1 MPNLPQ
7 LRVVPL
13 ERIRPHEEVDPL
25 RVERLATR
33 IEAEGSQLNP
43 VVCTEDPSGNLVLL
57 DGATRTA
64 ALKKLDLSYGV
75 VQLVEPES
83 VILETW
89 HHVVRQAP
97 LDEVLSEIDSLPE
110 LRLAEDEGPP
120 RICTPDGVVQTVHGR
135 EGASL
140 FGTLS
145 SLVGSYVGRWKL
157 NRVIDPDLENVAWRY
172 PDWSAVIEF
181 PALTIEDVMKAAI
194 DEDPVPAGM
203 TRFVVPERALRI
215 NAELSLLRRPGSEL
229 EKQELLD
236 RLLEGRAR
244 AGRIR
249 RYDEAVVI
257 LDD

>member
-25 RVERLATR
+25 RVDRLATR
-33 IEAEGSQLNP
+33 IEAEGAQLNP
-43 VVCTEDPSGNLVLL
+43 VVCTEDPSGSLVLL

-64 ALKKLDLSYGV
+64 ALKNLDLSYGI

-89 HHVVRQAP
+89 HHVVRQASP
-97 LDEVLSEIDSLPE
+97 DEVLNRIESRPE
-110 LRLAEDEGPP
+110 LVFVEDEGPP
-120 RICTPDGVVQTVHGR
+120 CVRTPNGVVHTVYGRDGVSHF
-135 EGASL
+135 AA
-140 FGTLS
+140 LS
-145 SLVGSYVGRWKL
+145 SLVDSYVGRWKL
-157 NRVIDPDLENVAWRY
+157 NRIIDPDLENVAWRY
-172 PDWSAVIEF
+172 PDWAAVIEF
-181 PALTIEDVMKAAI
+181 PALTIQDVMKAAI
-194 DEDPVPAGM
+194 DDDPVPAGM
-203 TRFVVPERALRI
+203 TRFVVPDRALRI
-215 NAELSLLRRPGSEL
+215 NVELSLLRRPGSEL

-236 RLLEGRAR
+236 RLVEERAR

-249 RYDEAVVI
+249 RYEEAVVI

>member
-1 MPNLPQ
+1 MANLPQ

-13 ERIRPHEEVDPL
+13 ERIRAHEEVDPL
-25 RVERLATR
+25 RVDRLATR

-43 VVCTEDPSGNLVLL
+43 VVCTEDPNGNLILL

-64 ALKKLDLSYGV
+64 ALRNLELSYGI
-75 VQLVEPES
+75 VQLVKPES

-97 LDEVLSEIDSLPE
+97 PDEVLSEIESRTE
-110 LRLAEDEGPP
+110 LVFVEDEGPP
-120 RICTPDGVVQTVHGR
+120 RICTPDGAIHTVHGDMISHF
-135 EGASL
+135 GALSL
-140 FGTLS
+140 
-145 SLVGSYVGRWKL
+145 LVNSYVGRWRL

-172 PDWSAVIEF
+172 PDWAAVIEF
-181 PALTIEDVMKAAI
+181 PALSVEDVMKAAI
-194 DEDPVPAGM
+194 GDDPLPAGI
-203 TRFVVPERALRI
+203 TRFVVPDRALRI

-236 RLLEGRAR
+236 RLLEERAR

-249 RYDEAVVI
+249 RYEEAVVI

>member
-25 RVERLATR
+25 RVDRLATR

-43 VVCTEDPSGNLVLL
+43 VVCAEDPGGNLILL

-64 ALKKLDLSYGV
+64 ALKQLDLSYGI
-75 VQLVEPES
+75 VQVVEPES

-89 HHVVRQAP
+89 HHVVRQASP
-97 LDEVLSEIDSLPE
+97 GEVMSQIESHDELVLVD
-110 LRLAEDEGPP
+110 DEGPP
-120 RICTPDGVVQTVHGR
+120 RVCTPDGGIRTVHGKGISHF
-135 EGASL
+135 GA
-140 FGTLS
+140 LS
-145 SLVGSYVGRWKL
+145 SLVESYVGRWKL

-172 PDWSAVIEF
+172 PDWAAVVEF

-203 TRFVVPERALRI
+203 TRFVVPDRALRI

-236 RLLEGRAR
+236 RLLEERAR

>member
-13 ERIRPHEEVDPL
+13 ERIRPHEKVDPL

-43 VVCTEDPSGNLVLL
+43 VVCTEDPSGNLILL

-64 ALKKLDLSYGV
+64 ALKRLDLSYGI

-97 LDEVLSEIDSLPE
+97 PDVVLGEIESQDDLV
-110 LRLAEDEGPP
+110 LAQDEGPP
-120 RICTPDGVVQTVHGR
+120 RICTPDGVVQTVHG
-135 EGASL
+135 GDGISM
-140 FGTLS
+140 FKMLS
-145 SLVGSYVGRWKL
+145 SLVDSYVGRWKL

-236 RLLEGRAR
+236 RLLEERAR

>member
-1 MPNLPQ
+1 MKYLWIPSASGQGGHVQHAAYFFSAAGDVGAAVQFTRLS
-7 LRVVPL
+7 VV
-13 ERIRPHEEVDPL
+13 
-25 RVERLATR
+25 
-33 IEAEGSQLNP
+33 GSQADQGGDLMAIELAQFGQMRQEHSAGLRADARGAAQDGFFVAEVIVGLD
-43 VVCTEDPSGNLVLL
+43 VVLDEIESQDDLVL
-57 DGATRTA
+57 A
-64 ALKKLDLSYGV
+64 
-75 VQLVEPES
+75 Q
-83 VILETW
+83 
-89 HHVVRQAP
+89 
-97 LDEVLSEIDSLPE
+97 
-110 LRLAEDEGPP
+110 DEGPP
-120 RICTPDGVVQTVHGR
+120 RICTPDGVVQTVHG
-135 EGASL
+135 GDGISM
-140 FGTLS
+140 FKMLS
-145 SLVGSYVGRWKL
+145 SLVDSYVGRWKL

-236 RLLEGRAR
+236 RLLEERAR